1 MAKRRLKDERR
12 AHLQKLWRD
21 PSPQSLGAGSPTS
34 WQLRGWGLGW
44 GGCGVNSAI
53 LAPLL
58 EVKIQS
64 SLDICATA
72 SRSGCRYQNPLI
84 HKSLV

>member
-1 MAKRRLKDERR
+1 M
-12 AHLQKLWRD
+12 
-21 PSPQSLGAGSPTS
+21 
-34 WQLRGWGLGW
+34 
-44 GGCGVNSAI
+44 NSAI